1 MRVWWKG
8 HWRSMKRWDWVGGGD
23 WDSCAGRERGGL
35 CVLSSGMSFYLSPK
49 GDQNTATMEEIL
61 SMLILNVLQVVE
73 GRS

>member
-1 MRVWWKG
+1 MVEGALEVNEK
-8 HWRSMKRWDWVGGGD
+8 VGLGWGGD

-61 SMLILNVLQVVE
+61 NMLILNVLQVVE